1 MHCDSLRNP
10 FINPWRACGQA
21 WWTPDLAPTKAI
33 TENISSTR
41 RAFFSFGSM
50 GVFQGHLN
58 PLSSRSV
65 VETCV
70 MSVLLFGSESWYLS
84 DTALDGLERFQG
96 WIGKRILRLTRFHS
110 NTTVHIGLDWP
121 SMRARVLMR
130 KLNYLRQLVGVS
142 EDKLSSQ
149 IFHAFAG
156 RDVSELTI
164 IEQCRHLESVY
175 EISFT
180 SEILTSADSWA
191 SIQKRILSA
200 DRNSELIE
208 PILVG
213 LLSIFQP
220 FTPRYRGSRFGI
232 WFWIMGY
239 KDLNLLSVFLE
250 PSPIHSLETDLVLAV
265 KPQYQR
271 MLHI

>member
-1 MHCDSLRNP
+1 
-10 FINPWRACGQA
+10 
-21 WWTPDLAPTKAI
+21 
-33 TENISSTR
+33 
-41 RAFFSFGSM
+41 M

-130 KLNYLRQLVGVS
+130 KLNYLRRLVGVS

-175 EISFT
+175 EINFT

-200 DRNSELIE
+200 DKELRVNRANTRRS
-208 PILVG
+208 LKH
-213 LLSIFQP
+213 LSA
-220 FTPRYRGSRFGI
+220 
-232 WFWIMGY
+232 
-239 KDLNLLSVFLE
+239 
-250 PSPIHSLETDLVLAV
+250 IHSEISWLKIWDMVLDYGIQGSKSALCLFGTLSHPLFGDRPCPRCKTSIPENVTYLEHLTCNHQELELSSVEKIMELLISASPDLITVGYRLSSM
-265 KPQYQR
+265 PPS
-271 MLHI
+271 